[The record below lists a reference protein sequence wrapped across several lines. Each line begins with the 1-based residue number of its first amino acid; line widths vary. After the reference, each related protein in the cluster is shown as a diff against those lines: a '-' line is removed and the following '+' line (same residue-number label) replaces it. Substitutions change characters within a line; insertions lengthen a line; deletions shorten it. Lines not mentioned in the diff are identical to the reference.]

1 MIPFEII
8 TFSTLALTL
17 FALALFLT
25 WLIIRAG
32 ILSVPNYRSSHQDPV
47 PNGGGLAIVIT
58 VFIGFALVY
67 KLGNYDQIPL
77 QQILGLGTA
86 ALVLAFVGFLDDLGE
101 IRSFKIKLAAQFL
114 AACFLLYFDM
124 IIHQLYLPFFGNF
137 ELGWW
142 AYPVPL
148 IWVVGLI
155 NAFNFMDGLDGM
167 AGGSAVIVAGFFGL
181 VTFLQGFFSIAAF
194 CLVLLV
200 TNLGFLVFNFPK
212 AKIFMGDVGSQ
223 FLGLI
228 FAAISILG
236 GELHQFKSFLYIM
249 PFLFFHFIFDVTFS
263 ILRRIFFKENIFQA
277 HRSHLYQLVNQ
288 MGWSHGKVSLLYYG
302 MGFVQGFGV
311 LWIIHWGH
319 SFVFEI
325 FLLITIFHLVY
336 MLFVIRMAKKN
347 NLL

>member
-25 WLIIRAG
+25 WLIIRVG
-32 ILSVPNYRSSHQDPV
+32 ILSFPNHRSSHHDPV
-47 PNGGGLAIVIT
+47 PNSGGLAIVIT

-77 QQILGLGTA
+77 QKILGLGMA
-86 ALVLAFVGFLDDLGE
+86 ALALAIVGLLDDLGY
-101 IRSFKIKLAAQFL
+101 IQSFKIKLVAQFL

-124 IIHQLYLPFFGNF
+124 IIHQLYLPIFGSF
-137 ELGWW
+137 DLGWW
-142 AYPVPL
+142 AYPVTL
-148 IWVVGLI
+148 IWVIGLI

-181 VTFLQGFFSIAAF
+181 VTFFQGFFSIAAF
-194 CLVLLV
+194 CLVLFA
-200 TNLGFLVFNFPK
+200 TNFGFLVFNFPK

-223 FLGLI
+223 FLGLV

-236 GELHQFKSFLYIM
+236 AELNQFQSFLYIM
-249 PFLFFHFIFDVTFS
+249 PFLFFHFIFDVMFS
-263 ILRRIFFKENIFQA
+263 FLRRIFLRKNVFQA

-288 MGWSHGKVSLLYYG
+288 MGWSHAKVTFLYYG
-302 MGFVQGFGV
+302 MGLAQGFGV
-311 LWIIHWGH
+311 LWIIHWDH
-319 SFVFEI
+319 LSVFAI
-325 FLLITIFHLVY
+325 FFLITLFHLVY
-336 MLFVIRMAKKN
+336 MLIVIRMAKKK
-347 NLL
+347 NLF